1 MDNFRQILRF
11 LFPYTLALVAFSIP
25 ISYRFTLYALGLAY
39 LVTILLIIST
49 RFSFN
54 YRNRLMLLLPLL
66 WLFYLISIFYSK
78 NLSYGLADVFQK
90 ISLLLI
96 PLIFIPTKLDKKDQR
111 LIKNAF
117 ITGLLVSSVFFI
129 FRAFYRSLI
138 FTPVGVFFRP
148 VPVGVPWDNFFF
160 YDLLVQ
166 PHHPTYYSMY
176 LSLGIAVLAQ
186 RIKQASVFRDRAYNF
201 VILTFFTVVIF
212 FTSSKAGIIASFL
225 VLVIAMFWILKR
237 KGKLIASVVLS
248 VFFFIGLIF
257 MLQNERIR
265 FVISSILVEN
275 NKTASDH
282 DTKLMSEGLVRFE
295 IWKSVPDVLYGIEWL
310 TGVGVGDVKDEM
322 LETYKRNG
330 IQYAFNEQLNAHNQ
344 YLQTLIGTG
353 VLGLSVLLGLLGYS
367 FWLAYKNKDMLLSLF
382 LIIISVNFMFE
393 SVLERVFGV
402 IFFTFFL
409 LLLTQFFGEKD

>member
-1 MDNFRQILRF
+1 METLKHISRL

-25 ISYRFTLYALGLAY
+25 VSYRFTLYALGFAY
-39 LVTILLIIST
+39 VVTILLIIFT
-49 RFSFN
+49 RFSFE
-54 YRNRLMLLLPLL
+54 YRNKLLVLFPLL
-66 WLFYLISIFYSK
+66 WVLYFISVLYSK
-78 NLSYGLADVFQK
+78 NLSYGLSDVFQK

-96 PLIFIPTKLDKKDQR
+96 PIIFIPSKWDRKDVS
-111 LIKNAF
+111 LIVNAF

-129 FRAFYRSLI
+129 LRAFYRSLI

-148 VPVGVPWDNFFF
+148 VPVGVPWDNYFF
-160 YDLLVQ
+160 YELLVQ

-176 LSLGIAVLAQ
+176 LSLGIAIIAK
-186 RIKQASVFRDRAYNF
+186 RIKQASVFSDRVYNF
-201 VILTFFTVVIF
+201 IILTFFTVVTF

-248 VFFFIGLIF
+248 VFFTLGLIF
-257 MLQNERIR
+257 ILKNQRIR

-275 NKTASDH
+275 NISASDH
-282 DTKLMSEGLVRFE
+282 DKKLMSEGLVRFE

-310 TGVGVGDVKDEM
+310 TGVGIGDVKDEM
-322 LETYKRNG
+322 LKTYKTKG
-330 IQYAFNEQLNAHNQ
+330 IQYAYNEQLNAHNQ
-344 YLQTLIGTG
+344 YIQTLVGIGI
-353 VLGLSVLLGLLGYS
+353 LGLSVLFFILGYA
-367 FWLAYKNKDMLLSLF
+367 FFLAYRNRDLLLLLF
-382 LIIISVNFMFE
+382 NIIVSVNFMFE

-409 LLLTQFFGEKD
+409 LFLTSYEVTD